1 MQLYKRK
8 STKIKKKDMTILEAT
23 EIFYSIKLKWYQKLY
38 LNFLMWINLVLDK
51 FLESAIK
58 IL

>member
-1 MQLYKRK
+1 VQLYKRK